1 MVFAASLAVAAIAW
15 AIPFTASMVWSYWAS
30 GLWCAI
36 AIGITFVPLVL
47 MPFVTEGPFAVNGM
61 WNFFFIFTIWLFA
74 FQIPIGY
81 YMLKE
86 VMGHKRVARQVL
98 SHAN

>member
-1 MVFAASLAVAAIAW
+1 
-15 AIPFTASMVWSYWAS
+15 
-30 GLWCAI
+30 
-36 AIGITFVPLVL
+36 

-98 SHAN
+98 SHAS